1 MAVAEFLFE
10 RADRPRRLLAAR
22 RRLAWAIAA
31 LLQPWTRRSLSNEDL
46 VLWRSEVDPIAEQQ
60 EGAYSPEGYSSVHR
74 LALEVVAAVGDRVRA
89 ESSAE
94 VAQRVLRRFAHSSRP
109 QCVQALI
116 QTCHIDVV
124 ELY

>member
-1 MAVAEFLFE
+1 M
-10 RADRPRRLLAAR
+10 PRR
-22 RRLAWAIAA
+22 
-31 LLQPWTRRSLSNEDL
+31 
-46 VLWRSEVDPIAEQQ
+46 RSEVYSIEEQQ
-60 EGAYSPEGYSSVHR
+60 EGAYSPEVYSSVHR
-74 LALEVVAAVGDRVRA
+74 LALEVEVQA
-89 ESSAE
+89 ESSTE